1 MYIKKRTQVLF
12 YFIKYAR
19 TPTKVDPTINII
31 IIIPIILA
39 TKLVFFFFFLLI
51 LYTSIIIIHKNWYKY
66 NKKEYN
72 FMGEDK
78 MKKYSNI
85 KSIILP
91 NKRINIFVICLLF
104 LGVIAGAIFAGI
116 IGMNDKT
123 LVIEK
128 IKLFIDNINN
138 NSLNSIHIFKNS
150 ISINLIYITIIWLLG
165 MALLGIICNI
175 FILFI
180 KSFIFGFSISAFILT
195 YSYKGLAISFLYLIF
210 GQLLNLIII
219 IILTIYSITFSY
231 QLLLLIFKNNSNIH
245 IKKTIKNYFIIFI
258 ISIILSIISSIS
270 ESFILPALIKL
281 IIKLYV

>member
-1 MYIKKRTQVLF
+1 
-12 YFIKYAR
+12 
-19 TPTKVDPTINII
+19 
-31 IIIPIILA
+31 
-39 TKLVFFFFFLLI
+39 
-51 LYTSIIIIHKNWYKY
+51 
-66 NKKEYN
+66 
-72 FMGEDK
+72 MGEDK

-165 MALLGIICNI
+165 MALLGIIFNI

-210 GQLLNLIII
+210 GQLLNIII
-219 IILTIYSITFSY
+219 IMILTIYSITFSY

>member
-1 MYIKKRTQVLF
+1 
-12 YFIKYAR
+12 
-19 TPTKVDPTINII
+19 
-31 IIIPIILA
+31 
-39 TKLVFFFFFLLI
+39 
-51 LYTSIIIIHKNWYKY
+51 
-66 NKKEYN
+66 
-72 FMGEDK
+72 MGEDK

-210 GQLLNLIII
+210 GQLLNIII
-219 IILTIYSITFSY
+219 IMILTIYSITFSY

>member
-1 MYIKKRTQVLF
+1 
-12 YFIKYAR
+12 
-19 TPTKVDPTINII
+19 
-31 IIIPIILA
+31 
-39 TKLVFFFFFLLI
+39 
-51 LYTSIIIIHKNWYKY
+51 
-66 NKKEYN
+66 
-72 FMGEDK
+72 MGEDK

-138 NSLNSIHIFKNS
+138 NSLNSIQVFKNS

-210 GQLLNLIII
+210 GQLLNLVII

-270 ESFILPALIKL
+270 ESFLLPALIKL

>member
-1 MYIKKRTQVLF
+1 
-12 YFIKYAR
+12 
-19 TPTKVDPTINII
+19 
-31 IIIPIILA
+31 
-39 TKLVFFFFFLLI
+39 
-51 LYTSIIIIHKNWYKY
+51 
-66 NKKEYN
+66 
-72 FMGEDK
+72 MGEDK

-138 NSLNSIHIFKNS
+138 NSLNSIQVFKNS

-210 GQLLNLIII
+210 GQLLNLVII

>member
-1 MYIKKRTQVLF
+1 
-12 YFIKYAR
+12 
-19 TPTKVDPTINII
+19 
-31 IIIPIILA
+31 
-39 TKLVFFFFFLLI
+39 
-51 LYTSIIIIHKNWYKY
+51 
-66 NKKEYN
+66 
-72 FMGEDK
+72 MGEDK

-219 IILTIYSITFSY
+219 ILLKIYSITFSY